1 MREGDRRRGTARRRG
16 LRERLV
22 GVGTCCGSA
31 DDAALDEGSCT
42 VGTMSMYSPPEMP
55 IVSGVSSK
63 PMSTP
68 RSGCVL
74 LPP

>member
-16 LRERLV
+16 LRGRLV

-31 DDAALDEGSCT
+31 DDAVLVDA

-55 IVSGVSSK
+55 MVSGVSSK